1 MIPIRGFLLSGLGF
15 ALLFLAFPSLDIA
28 ASGLFFRPDQG
39 FILLHEPILGALRRN
54 LEVPLAVFFALGLAY
69 LAWTTWRGAPAWLG
83 DRRRQVIYLMLV
95 LILGPA
101 LLVNGVF
108 KDHWGRA
115 RPMDVHVFNGPDRFT
130 PAWVISDQ
138 CDRNCS
144 FVCGDASVGFALVAL
159 GFISRRPR
167 RWLAAGI
174 AAGGLLG
181 LMRIGQGG
189 HFLSD
194 VVFSFYAVY
203 LSAWLLH
210 RWMFNNPMDSTGNHP
225 DDSR

>member
-1 MIPIRGFLLSGLGF
+1 MIRLRWLLLSGLAF
-15 ALLFLAFPSLDIA
+15 ALLFLAFPGLDIA
-28 ASGLFFRPDQG
+28 ASGLFFQPGQG

-54 LEVPLAVFFALGLAY
+54 LEIPLAVFFVLGLSY
-69 LAWTTWRGAPAWLG
+69 LVWATWRGSPAWLG

-95 LILGPA
+95 LIVGPA

-115 RPMDVHVFNGPDRFT
+115 RPMDVREFGGPDHFT
-130 PAWVISDQ
+130 PAWVLSDQ

-167 RWLAAGI
+167 RWLIAGI
-174 AAGGLLG
+174 IVGGLLG
-181 LMRIGQGG
+181 VMRMGQGG

-203 LSAWLLH
+203 LAAWVVH
-210 RWMFNNPMDSTGNHP
+210 RWLFNNPMKPTGNQAG
-225 DDSR
+225 DSR